1 MLTAVKESFH
11 AQLKI
16 AFDKLTGAQNEL
28 RRSRREEN
36 QSQSL
41 TPQVLPENVSTHEIA
56 TTTKKGTS
64 IEVRE
69 HTREVGASSGLQK
82 LKSLVQNTDKA

>member
-16 AFDKLTGAQNEL
+16 VFDKLTGAQNEL
-28 RRSRREEN
+28 HRSRREVN

-41 TPQVLPENVSTHEIA
+41 TPQVLPENASTPETA
-56 TTTKKGTS
+56 TTTKEGTS

-69 HTREVGASSGLQK
+69 HTRKEGASSGLQK
-82 LKSLVQNTDKA
+82 LKSLVTKYG

>member
-11 AQLKI
+11 TQLKI
-16 AFDKLTGAQNEL
+16 VFDKLTGAHEL
-28 RRSRREEN
+28 LSSRRETN
-36 QSQSL
+36 QSKSL
-41 TPQVLPENVSTHEIA
+41 NPQVLPENASTHGTA

-69 HTREVGASSGLQK
+69 HSRKVGASSGLQK
-82 LKSLVQNTDKA
+82 LKSLLTKYG